1 MLRLIL
7 QHLIDKKKQAGNYFD
22 IFTNLNF
29 NYDKRDQKFQSTDGF
44 LSKYT
49 INLPI
54 LSDSNTL
61 SNLYTFSN
69 YYEYFDK
76 NIFKTSVYLKS
87 SNSLSG
93 DNIKLSERNYIPSTR
108 LRGFEFGKVG
118 PKDGDDYVG
127 GNYIATINF
136 SSTVPQFFPNL
147 QSTDLSVFVDIA
159 NMWGVDYD
167 SSLESSDD
175 IRSSIGI
182 GLDWFSPIGPINFTL
197 AQPLSKSSNDKTET
211 FRFNLGTTF

>member
-69 YYEYFDK
+69 YYEYLDK

-118 PKDGDDYVG
+118 PKDGDDYIG

>member
-1 MLRLIL
+1 M
-7 QHLIDKKKQAGNYFD
+7 
-22 IFTNLNF
+22 
-29 NYDKRDQKFQSTDGF
+29 
-44 LSKYT
+44 
-49 INLPI
+49 
-54 LSDSNTL
+54 
-61 SNLYTFSN
+61 
-69 YYEYFDK
+69 DK